1 MSSSEL
7 TSGKSGKGTELEPE
21 VDAGGSADPE
31 GELLVAGFLFLW
43 KRLAR
48 NG

>member
-7 TSGKSGKGTELEPE
+7 RSGKLGKGTELEPE
-21 VDAGGSADPE
+21 VEAGGSADTE
-31 GELLVAGFLFLW
+31 CELFFLW